1 MTRDERQ
8 DRNKDRNGPARAG
21 AGGRPRRGPWRA
33 TPQYLERAALFYL
46 ERYASSAENL
56 RRVLRRKVERSARAH
71 GTDREAGFAAVDALV
86 ARFARSGLVDD
97 RRYAEG
103 KAASLHRRGGSAR
116 AIRAA
121 LTAKGVPADE
131 IDVAI
136 TALQDAAADP
146 ELAAACA
153 FARRRRLGP
162 WRRPEDR
169 AAMWTKDLAALGR
182 GGFNFDTARRVLQA
196 ETPEELEAESGL

>member
-1 MTRDERQ
+1 MTDDDQTEAAGRT
-8 DRNKDRNGPARAG
+8 KAGRASPQG
-21 AGGRPRRGPWRA
+21 QRPRRGPRRA
-33 TPQYLERAALFYL
+33 TPDYLERAALFYL
-46 ERYASSAENL
+46 ERYASSSENL

-121 LTAKGVPADE
+121 LAAKGVPAEE
-131 IDVAI
+131 IDAAMA
-136 TALQDAAADP
+136 ALRDTAADP

-169 AAMWTKDLAALGR
+169 AEMWSKDLAALGR
-182 GGFNFDTARRVLQA
+182 GGFGYETARRVLQA
-196 ETPEELEAESGL
+196 ETPEELEAECDL

>member
-1 MTRDERQ
+1 MSND
-8 DRNKDRNGPARAG
+8 KDKAVPGPPGAPAG
-21 AGGRPRRGPWRA
+21 RRGRRAPRRA
-33 TPQYLERAALFYL
+33 TPEYLERAALFYL
-46 ERYASSAENL
+46 ERYASSSENL
-56 RRVLRRKVERSARAH
+56 RRVLRRKVERSVRAH

-97 RRYAEG
+97 RRFAEG

-116 AIRAA
+116 AIRATLA
-121 LTAKGVPADE
+121 AKGVPAQE
-131 IDVAI
+131 ID
-136 TALQDAAADP
+136 AAVTGLEDLSADP

-169 AAMWTKDLAALGR
+169 AEMQSKDLAALGR
-182 GGFNFDTARRVLQA
+182 GGFSFETARRVLQA
-196 ETPEELEAESGL
+196 ETPEELEAEYGL